1 MRTIILL
8 CLLLMGCEGKAI
20 VESQTIVKEL
30 YSTVISER
38 IIFNGITN
46 NNGEI
51 WCVNGYK
58 YLIVYTPAVYGGI
71 SIIQMQELDD
81 NGKITL
87 SRCE

>member
-1 MRTIILL
+1 MKKIILL
-8 CLLLMGCEGKAI
+8 CLLLMGCEGKTI
-20 VESQTIVKEL
+20 VESQTIVTEL

-58 YLIVYTPAVYGGI
+58 YLIVYTQVVSGGI